1 MCIYVHMYTF
11 EFNYQFSILKI
22 LLLLQELFKHTIA
35 RAYNMFTA
43 VFVSLR
49 SIIMAELLGIEKLTS
64 SFGLVTMCQGLSAFI
79 GSPIAGIDIQ
89 N

>member
-1 MCIYVHMYTF
+1 MLF
-11 EFNYQFSILKI
+11 F
-22 LLLLQELFKHTIA
+22 LLIS
-35 RAYNMFTA
+35 A

-79 GSPIAGIDIQ
+79 GAPIAGKSFHVPVFG
-89 N
+89 

>member
-1 MCIYVHMYTF
+1 MLVISVF
-11 EFNYQFSILKI
+11 LNIS
-22 LLLLQELFKHTIA
+22 
-35 RAYNMFTA
+35 A

-79 GSPIAGIDIQ
+79 GAPIAGKEFQ
-89 N
+89 VF

>member
-1 MCIYVHMYTF
+1 MNLTILEDCTTDHGLVS
-11 EFNYQFSILKI
+11 FS
-22 LLLLQELFKHTIA
+22 
-35 RAYNMFTA
+35 A

-79 GSPIAGIDIQ
+79 GAPIAGTY
-89 N
+89 

>member
-1 MCIYVHMYTF
+1 MY
-11 EFNYQFSILKI
+11 ILAFI
-22 LLLLQELFKHTIA
+22 S
-35 RAYNMFTA
+35 A

-79 GSPIAGIDIQ
+79 GAPIAG
-89 N
+89 NMK